1 MILNQIK
8 KFFSFKNFEKLTV
21 EKNGNV
27 LIAFSR
33 NHQIYTQEYYE
44 YCLALLKAQLFII
57 ESPCNVIFGPY
68 EFNFKNDNPT
78 IRIAFQIEHTL
89 VKRGGRGSGVDNNE
103 GCIPVIG
110 SLDEKYLV
118 RIDSIAELQR
128 ADIIIDYSRTNIV
141 NIKTSNRFPDLENKL
156 FHLAPLLYEVPS
168 TFEVD
173 VKEDECITQFG
184 DINQPRRREFLNNLN
199 KYVKSENRSGVYRD
213 VYKVYKRANILLN
226 IHQTPDHH
234 TPEELRILPALRSGC
249 LVISEESPLTKCI
262 LYDRFVTWSTYSEI
276 PQVAQKVLA
285 EYESIYRKTIGS
297 TFFKSRM
304 KRMEKVNLLTA
315 EKIAK
320 KVNELA
326 ALASR

>member
-1 MILNQIK
+1 MILNKIK
-8 KFFSFKNFEKLTV
+8 KFFYFKKFQKLTV
-21 EKNGNV
+21 EKIGNI
-27 LIAFSR
+27 LIAFNQ

-57 ESPCNVIFGPY
+57 DLPCNVIFGPY

-89 VKRGGRGSGVDNNE
+89 VRRGGRGSSVDDNV

-110 SLDEKYLV
+110 SSDEKYLV
-118 RIDSIAELQR
+118 RIDSIAELKR

-141 NIKTSNRFPDLENKL
+141 NIKTSKRFPDLENKL

-168 TFEVD
+168 TFDVD
-173 VKEDECITQFG
+173 VKQDECITQFG
-184 DINQPRRREFLNNLN
+184 DLNQPRRREFLNNLN
-199 KYVKSENRSGVYRD
+199 KYIKSVNRSGVYRD
-213 VYKVYKRANILLN
+213 VYKVYKRAKILLN

-262 LYDRFVTWSTYSEI
+262 LYDRFVTWSAYSEM

-285 EYESIYRKTIGS
+285 DYESIYRKTIGS

-320 KVNELA
+320 KVRELA
-326 ALASR
+326 AVASR